1 MWFLGVIKKPVSAY
15 RSSAAKRV
23 ALALAEFWSLCF
35 VLLRPQA
42 DDQIGAMQN
51 LPDKRVRVKPAAG
64 PRAPPPPGAPDPGG
78 VEHTPPRK
86 GPPHR
91 GGPRAHPG

>member
-1 MWFLGVIKKPVSAY
+1 VVSRRHKKKKPVSAY

-35 VLLRPQA
+35 LPLRPQA

-51 LPDKRVRVKPAAG
+51 LPDMRVRVKPAL
-64 PRAPPPPGAPDPGG
+64 PP
-78 VEHTPPRK
+78 K
-86 GPPHR
+86 
-91 GGPRAHPG
+91 